1 MTFSETLDTRSVPS
15 TSAFKV
21 LVGDSTN
28 PRRVSQVK
36 ILGAT
41 VEFTLNTF
49 VQRGDSVTVEYCA
62 SGTDCGGPIQ
72 SQDGSQVFTSYG
84 ALTPIT
90 APGTPPTV
98 SGTLIDAYTITID
111 FNKALDSATIP
122 DGSAFQ
128 VTGFTTTVRKVV
140 ISGMKVVL
148 HVLPPMPP
156 WRHSY
161 DPGLTYTPPSTNSL
175 RTPTP
180 AAYVA
185 GFTRSSINNNN
196 GKLVVSSTAIDDTDI
211 ELTFRV
217 DIDENRLPAN
227 DKFKVCPAESSADSA
242 CTAATAVS
250 VSGKVVTVT
259 FPSSALPSGATVW
272 LRYSGTRLRGKSG
285 ARTEVRRITAHPI
298 SIPSTAAPVFVSG
311 AADGTSVAL
320 TFDSALDSTSTP
332 PATSFEVNDSAP
344 SAVSVSGT
352 QVTLT
357 LATAVAEGEDVSV
370 EYTATG
376 TPKLQGANG
385 TAIAAFTEDVDNNT
399 DTVPAPSSA
408 SVAGTAL
415 SITFD
420 QALDTTSVPATTS
433 FSVSVGGVATTV
445 NAVALS
451 GSIATL
457 TLAGAVEADDAVTV
471 SYTQPASGGLQDATM
486 NRTASFGPL
495 TATNRAAPA
504 PNAAS
509 VDGAA
514 LTLTFNADLDTTA
527 TPLAAAFTVA
537 GHTISTPT
545 LAVRTVTLTLSP
557 AVAEGATISLSYDPT
572 QAGSSALRGA
582 NRTAVAA
589 FSALAVTNQTD
600 TAPAFVSGKVNG
612 ATVTLTF
619 DQNLDATSV
628 PPVVDQGRSTL
639 SALRV
644 TVNEL
649 RVGFSLIQVSDRN
662 VVISLLAAV
671 TPADAVKVQYQLQ
684 TTSPL
689 QDTSTPANQAPSF
702 DPVSLTNITPTTAS
716 SAQITGWTITVAFSG
731 ALDTDP
737 LPATSAFTVTS
748 GGDSLTV
755 SSVSASASTLT
766 LRLSTPVSRTAQVR
780 VAYTVPAANPLQDA
794 GSRSVAAFTLD
805 ATNNTPAAPTVA
817 SAVANGTTVTIS
829 FNRAL
834 SSASTTAVAAFMIN
848 SATASGAT
856 VQNGKLLLTAAQAFR
871 EGAAV
876 TVAYTPSAS
885 AKLHD
890 QYGLT
895 VAAFSKTATNNT
907 DTTPVASSAT
917 AVERSVAVVFD
928 QNLDTTSTP
937 PKTAFSLGSSAP
949 TVTAVS
955 ISGKTVTL
963 SVACC
968 ILPATTLQLTYTADS
983 SKPLQDATANAVSNF
998 TINVT
1003 NRSRQGP
1010 SVSSATATGDKLRI
1024 TFSATLDR
1032 TATPAASSFTV
1043 TAGEQTIN
1051 VSSVAISASQ
1061 VSLTLAA
1068 SIAGDQTVTLTYKL
1082 PATNQLSGT
1091 DGSIVAPF
1099 ANQSVTNQSPPL
1111 LTSATVN
1118 GSTLTLQF
1126 NTALDTTVSPNV
1138 ADFSLTGATAS
1149 SVTVNSSTVQLSLSA
1164 PVAEG
1169 VAVRIAYTPSEE
1181 NTKGIEGANGVR
1193 LGAVAE
1199 RDVDNT
1205 TDTTPVV
1212 SRATINLATVQVVFD
1227 QALDSANV
1235 PAATAFAVGP
1245 STIGIESVAINGST
1259 LTLTLATAVAEGAAA
1274 TLAYT
1279 VPTTNALQDGTD
1291 NEVAQFSITLVN
1303 QTDTAPVVTA
1313 SAVDGAAL
1321 TLTFDQALDTA
1332 FTNVAAQFTITGT
1345 SAASVA
1351 INGKVA
1357 TVTLNAAVADG
1368 ASIQVQYTKP
1378 VSGGLQDATGNAV
1391 ASFTTSPVNGT
1402 DDAPAATSATIAS
1415 DGVTLT
1421 IAFSESLSEA
1431 TNDLPPS
1438 SQFTLTGTTSVTSGV
1453 AVSSTAVTLTLSTS
1467 VKEGEVISVAYAA
1480 TGTNVLRDADQGQL
1494 GVAAFSIS
1502 ADNQVDYAPSPT
1514 GAAIDGAALTITFDQ
1529 ALDTTATVT
1538 AASFAVSVGGS
1549 AATVEAVAISGSQV
1563 TLTLA
1568 QAATA
1573 ADAVTVSYTKPATGG
1588 IQDSSSLLTDSFGP
1602 LTVANQTAPALQSA
1616 TVDGDS
1622 LVLTFDVALDAQATP
1637 PKSAF
1642 TINFATVSSVAV
1654 SNRTV
1659 TLRLAAAVH
1668 ETATPTLFYSP
1679 PASAAQRLKGSNGAT
1694 VPAMSSVAVE
1704 NQTDTTPIVAAAV
1717 VQLNQVTI
1725 TFDQDLNTSKVPAAT
1740 LFSLEGSSRT
1750 VESVAVQ
1757 NDALTGLGV
1766 VALSLSGNVREGA
1779 AITIKYVRTG
1789 GATGFEDPEANVV
1802 AAFSV
1807 AAENTTDTAP
1817 SATAGSVDGS
1827 IVVVAFDQPLDLS
1840 SVPLAAKFSLSGTT
1854 ASATAVRLRN
1864 DDTAKI
1870 GSLELTLDA
1879 AVAEGAVVA
1888 LTYAAPTAAELAAQP
1903 GLKYL
1908 RDQQGN
1914 AASIS
1919 NFALTNLTDTA
1930 PAVVSATVNGASLT
1944 IAFDQPLDATSK
1956 PPATAFTLA
1965 NGATVSA
1972 VAISG
1977 SEVTLTLAAPVGDGD
1992 ALRLSYSLG
2001 TGNRIR
2007 DLTGNDAAAFSMDVQ
2022 NATDTAPVAQ
2032 SAVADGEG
2040 GSLTLTMSEA
2050 VALATGSAS
2059 LKDALSLDGSD
2070 AEIDSVDVNGASVTL
2085 SFTTGEPV
2093 HELDTITLRYAPAAG
2108 AVRLLDAD
2116 QGGLAVAN
2124 FSITVTNN
2132 VDTAPIVET
2141 ASIEFDLITLE
2152 FDQPLVNGP
2161 GPPYLNDIGEPLNAF
2176 RVWVDNV
2183 ERTFADTTVRDGVA
2197 YIRLS
2202 AGVSVGQRVE
2212 IKYQLQTEHPL
2223 TAASGMPDD
2232 AESFDRRD
2240 VLNVTAAQ
2248 PTTAQVN
2255 GATLQIA
2262 FDAALSA
2269 AAPAPASF
2277 TVSNGGDPVIVDS
2290 AATSGSTLTLGLSA
2304 AMPEGASV
2312 RVAYTPPE
2320 TMALIDGESRAVRAF
2335 DIEVDNVTDTVPMV
2349 VQAEVVGDRM
2359 TVTFDQGLVGL
2370 VDADDFVVSDTD
2382 GTVAA
2387 TNAQLAGAELSLTL
2401 ARRVVE
2407 GSTVQVQYTKP
2418 SRADHLRDGTGN
2430 ALASFNIE
2438 AMNAT
2443 ALGPRT
2449 VSAEVRLTE
2458 LVVNFNKPLDGES
2471 LPTAGDFSITRAPA
2485 VVEVTGINGATLTLR
2500 LAEPGAGT
2508 DSRIR
2513 LTYTPGAR
2521 AALRDMRGTPA
2532 DGFTIGVVDRGSA
2545 PTVTRVVVAHEVVGI
2560 SFDRPLSPRH
2570 VPPRSWWFVAGR
2582 ERIRVAAV
2590 GVSGSTVSLVL
2601 ASPGAPDADERVVVS
2616 YSPRSS
2622 GSSSLRGIAGHR
2634 VAGFAA
2640 VAQNLT
2646 RLPPT
2651 PLYAMVDGRTLTVEF
2666 SEPVTAGMAQAD
2678 WFEVTA
2684 GRRAANIV
2692 SIAWSE
2698 RSATFRFMYRI
2709 TAREFVT
2716 LRYAPR
2722 SDDGVRDANSKL
2734 MEPFEIEVE
2743 NRTRLAETSDGR
2755 VVAAAVRA
2763 LNDPSQSLGLA
2774 LRRELVRE
2782 LAWRGGV
2789 YAVLDATAR
2798 RWDRVAHELGAPAFT
2813 LRQMKLGKRVREAQ
2827 IEVRRVGH
2835 RALLGK
2841 LFDIP
2846 AKWAWERDS
2855 ERSAVLSV
2863 WRADL
2868 TDRRGTPLDG
2878 SATVLLELPLP
2889 NSETPLAAVVLD
2901 LQSGTLRRV
2910 EYERNG
2916 DTASLQMTI
2925 PTAIA
2930 FVALP
2935 MRDVTLWPGVT
2946 PLRFEGEARITA
2958 QAFAASLD
2966 SSVIGV
2972 GVQDEPG
2979 RHWDYIPIDD
2989 PGEHRLLRWGERIL
3003 IIRGIDAQS
3012 IAATIPSLLALR

>member
-1 MTFSETLDTRSVPS
+1 MTFSETLDARSVPS
-15 TSAFKV
+15 ASAFKV

-28 PRRVSQVK
+28 ARRVSQVK

-41 VEFTLNTF
+41 VEFTLNIF

-90 APGTPPTV
+90 TPGTPPTV

-111 FNKALDSATIP
+111 FNKTLDSATIP

-196 GKLVVSSTAIDDTDI
+196 GKLVVSGTAIDDTDI

-227 DKFKVCPAESSADSA
+227 DKFKACPAESSADSA
-242 CTAATAVS
+242 CNAATAVS

-298 SIPSTAAPVFVSG
+298 SVPSTAAPVFVSG

-332 PATSFEVNDSAP
+332 PASSFEVNDSAP

-352 QVTLT
+352 QVALT
-357 LATAVAEGEDVSV
+357 LAIAVAEGEDVSV

-385 TAIAAFTEDVDNNT
+385 TAVAAFTEDVDNNT
-399 DTVPAPSSA
+399 DTAPAPSSA

-420 QALDTTSVPATTS
+420 QPLDTTSVPAATS

-471 SYTQPASGGLQDATM
+471 SYTQPASGGLQDSTM

-504 PNAAS
+504 PSAAS

-527 TPLAAAFTVA
+527 TPLAAAFAVA
-537 GHTISTPT
+537 GHTISVPT
-545 LAVRTVTLTLSP
+545 VTARAVTLTLSP

-600 TAPAFVSGKVNG
+600 TAPAYVSGKVNG

-649 RVGFSLIQVSDRN
+649 RVGFSLIQVSNQN

-684 TTSPL
+684 TNSPL
-689 QDTSTPANQAPSF
+689 QDTSTPANPAPSF
-702 DPVSLTNITPTTAS
+702 DPMSLTNITLTTAS

-737 LPATSAFTVTS
+737 LPASSAFTVTS
-748 GGDSLTV
+748 GDDSLTV

-780 VAYTVPAANPLQDA
+780 VAYTVPATNPLQDA
-794 GSRSVAAFTLD
+794 SNRSIAAFTLN

-817 SAVANGTTVTIS
+817 SAIANGTTVTIS

-856 VQNGKLLLTAAQAFR
+856 VQNGKLMLTAAQAFR

-890 QYGLT
+890 QHGLA

-917 AVERSVAVVFD
+917 AVERSVAIVFD
-928 QNLDTTSTP
+928 QNLDTTSAP

-983 SKPLQDATANAVSNF
+983 SKPLQDPTANAVSNF

-1024 TFSATLDR
+1024 AFSATLDR
-1032 TATPAASSFTV
+1032 TATPAASSFTI

-1061 VSLTLAA
+1061 VSLTLGA
-1068 SIAGDQTVTLTYKL
+1068 SIAGDQTVSLTYKL

-1099 ANQSVTNQSPPL
+1099 TTQSVTNQSPPL

-1126 NTALDTTVSPNV
+1126 DTALDTTVSPDAV
-1138 ADFSLTGATAS
+1138 DFSLTGATAS
-1149 SVTVNSSTVQLSLSA
+1149 SVAVSGSTVQLTLSA
-1164 PVAEG
+1164 PVAESA
-1169 VAVRIAYTPSEE
+1169 AVRIAYTPSEE

-1212 SRATINLATVQVVFD
+1212 SRATINLATIQVVFD

-1245 STIGIESVAINGST
+1245 STIGIESVAINGNT
-1259 LTLTLATAVAEGAAA
+1259 LTLTLASPVAEGAAA

-1279 VPTTNALQDGTD
+1279 VPTTNALQDGTG

-1303 QTDTAPVVTA
+1303 QTDTAPVIAA
-1313 SAVDGAAL
+1313 SAVDGATL
-1321 TLTFDQALDTA
+1321 TLTFDQALNTA

-1357 TVTLNAAVADG
+1357 TVTLGGAVADG

-1378 VSGGLQDATGNAV
+1378 ASGGLQDATGNAV

-1402 DDAPAATSATIAS
+1402 DNAPAATSATIAS

-1453 AVSSTAVTLTLSTS
+1453 AVSGAAVTLALSTS

-1514 GAAIDGAALTITFDQ
+1514 SAAIDGTALTITFDQ

-1538 AASFAVSVGGS
+1538 AAPFAVSVGGS
-1549 AATVEAVAISGSQV
+1549 AVTVEAVAISGSQV

-1573 ADAVTVSYTKPATGG
+1573 AETVTVSYTKPATGG

-1602 LTVANQTAPALQSA
+1602 LTVTNQTAPALQSA

-1668 ETATPTLFYSP
+1668 ETATSTLFYSP
-1679 PASAAQRLKGSNGAT
+1679 PASAAQRLKGSNGAE

-1704 NQTDTTPIVAAAV
+1704 NQTDTTPVVVAAV
-1717 VQLNQVTI
+1717 VQLNQATI
-1725 TFDQDLNTSKVPAAT
+1725 TFDQDLNTTKVPAAT

-1802 AAFSV
+1802 DAFSV

-1827 IVVVAFDQPLDLS
+1827 TVVVAFDQPLDLS

-1864 DDTAKI
+1864 DDMAKS
-1870 GSLELTLDA
+1870 GTLELTLGT

-1956 PPATAFTLA
+1956 PAATAFTLT
-1965 NGATVSA
+1965 NGATASA
-1972 VAISG
+1972 VGISG

-2007 DLTGNDAAAFSMDVQ
+2007 DLSGNDAAAFSMDVQ

-2050 VALATGSAS
+2050 VALATGSGS
-2059 LKDALSLDGSD
+2059 LKDALSLDGSE
-2070 AEIDSVDVNGASVTL
+2070 AVIDSVGISGASVTL
-2085 SFTTGEPV
+2085 SFTTDEPV

-2124 FSITVTNN
+2124 FSIAVTNN
-2132 VDTAPIVET
+2132 VDTVPIVET
-2141 ASIEFDLITLE
+2141 ASIDFDLITLE

-2161 GPPYLNDIGEPLNAF
+2161 GPPYLDDIGEPLNAF
-2176 RVWVDNV
+2176 RVLVGGAP
-2183 ERTFADTTVRDGVA
+2183 RAFANTTVQGGVA
-2197 YIRLS
+2197 YIRLLES
-2202 AGVSVGQRVE
+2202 VSVGQTVT
-2212 IKYQLQTEHPL
+2212 IQYQLKQPHPL
-2223 TAASGMPDD
+2223 TDASDPSNNV
-2232 AESFDRRD
+2232 ASFDPED
-2240 VLNVTAAQ
+2240 VTNATAAQ
-2248 PTTAQVN
+2248 PTAAQVD
-2255 GATLQIA
+2255 GATLRIT

-2269 AAPAPASF
+2269 AAPAAASF

-2304 AMPEGASV
+2304 AMPEGALV

-2320 TMALIDGESRAVRAF
+2320 MMALLDGESRAVRAF
-2335 DIEVDNVTDTVPMV
+2335 DIEVDNVTDTVPVV

-2359 TVTFDQGLVGL
+2359 TVTFDQGLVGV

-2387 TNAQLAGAELSLTL
+2387 TNAQLASAELSLTL

-2443 ALGPRT
+2443 ALGPRA
-2449 VSAEVRLTE
+2449 VSAEARLTE

-2485 VVEVTGINGATLTLR
+2485 VVEVIEINGATLTLR
-2500 LAEPGAGT
+2500 LAEPGAGP

-2513 LTYTPGAR
+2513 LTYMPGAR

-2532 DGFTIGVVDRGSA
+2532 EGFTIGVVDRGSA

-2666 SEPVTAGMAQAD
+2666 SEPVAAGMAQTD

-2684 GRRAANIV
+2684 GRRAASIV

-2722 SDDGVRDANSKL
+2722 SDDGVRDANGKL

-2743 NRTRLAETSDGR
+2743 NRTRLAATLDGR

-2813 LRQMKLGKRVREAQ
+2813 LRQMKLAKRVSEAQ

-2846 AKWAWERDS
+2846 TDWAWERDS
-2855 ERSAVLSV
+2855 ERLAVLSV

-2889 NSETPLAAVVLD
+2889 DSETPLAAVVLD

-2916 DTASLQMTI
+2916 DTASLQVTI
-2925 PTAIA
+2925 PAAIA

-2958 QAFAASLD
+2958 QVFAASLD

-2972 GVQDEPG
+2972 GMQDEPG

-3003 IIRGIDAQS
+3003 IVRGIDAEP
-3012 IAATIPSLLALR
+3012 IMAAIPSPLILR